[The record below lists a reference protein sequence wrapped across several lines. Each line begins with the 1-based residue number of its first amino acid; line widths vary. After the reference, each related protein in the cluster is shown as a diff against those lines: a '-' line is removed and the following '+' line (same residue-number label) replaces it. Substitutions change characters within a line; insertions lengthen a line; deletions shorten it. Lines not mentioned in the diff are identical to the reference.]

1 MYQVSYLDII
11 AADGL
16 TGFVS
21 EVRCSWPW
29 TRVQRCV
36 FHPFCQVRRYTT
48 SCSQAPPGVALYGLA
63 GDLLRIETLL
73 QTDRW
78 IERRLQRYAF

>member
-1 MYQVSYLDII
+1 M
-11 AADGL
+11 
-16 TGFVS
+16 
-21 EVRCSWPW
+21 P
-29 TRVQRCV
+29 
-36 FHPFCQVRRYTT
+36 P
-48 SCSQAPPGVALYGLA
+48 QAPPGVALYGLA